1 MTPCYQVS
9 AIIPVYNGATYLAEA
24 IESVLAQTYP
34 PLEVI
39 VADDGSTDDSAA
51 VAARFAPAVQV
62 FSQPNTGCGAARNL
76 GVRHARGTH
85 FAFLD
90 ADDDWM
96 PGFLE
101 KCVTFLEAH
110 PEAIA
115 VSTGQRL
122 KIWGHADL
130 IRPVFL
136 RESHSDQPVIVDD
149 FFQFWGQY
157 NHITTGSVVFHR
169 RYSEAVFSQLP
180 DLRMCEDLEL
190 WGYLA
195 TFGKWGFVPEV
206 LFVSDGANT
215 DVTQGWINKHSIR
228 WRFCPTIEQWQR
240 RIEPRLTEKDWPGFR
255 VTRGRI
261 AKSLA
266 HSNILTGRGTEAR
279 EMTIKY
285 GNEFPIDKI
294 SCVLKFAA
302 SGSFRWALC
311 CSLLRCR
318 EYLKAIT
325 MAFTVKR
332 KF

>member
-1 MTPCYQVS
+1 MVTV
-9 AIIPVYNGATYLAEA
+9 IIPCHNAASSIRRCLD
-24 IESVLAQTYP
+24 SVLGQTRKP
-34 PLEVI
+34 DEII
-39 VADDGSTDDSAA
+39 VVNDGSTDKSITEINSYGNA
-51 VAARFAPAVQV
+51 VKLIHQANQGPSTAR
-62 FSQPNTGCGAARNL
+62 NTGVNAAKSKYI
-76 GVRHARGTH
+76 
-85 FAFLD
+85 AFLD
-90 ADDDWM
+90 ADDYWM
-96 PGFLE
+96 PEFLE
-101 KCVTFLEAH
+101 KCVSFLEGH

>member
-1 MTPCYQVS
+1 MVTV
-9 AIIPVYNGATYLAEA
+9 IIPCHNAASSIRRCLD
-24 IESVLAQTYP
+24 SVLGQTRKP
-34 PLEVI
+34 DEII
-39 VADDGSTDDSAA
+39 VVNDGSTDKSITEINSYGNA
-51 VAARFAPAVQV
+51 VKCLHQANQGPSIAR
-62 FSQPNTGCGAARNL
+62 NTGVGAAKSKY
-76 GVRHARGTH
+76 V
-85 FAFLD
+85 AFLD
-90 ADDDWM
+90 ADDYWM
-96 PGFLE
+96 PEFLE